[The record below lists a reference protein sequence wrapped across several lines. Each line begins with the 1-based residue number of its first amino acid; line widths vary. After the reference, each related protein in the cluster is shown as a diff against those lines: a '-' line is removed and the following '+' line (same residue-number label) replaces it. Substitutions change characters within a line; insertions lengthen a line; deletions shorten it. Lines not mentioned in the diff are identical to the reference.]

1 MTKIRSAVVVLVC
14 LLSAGRV
21 FAETVKVGHGV
32 RPAGMTCDETKTIE
46 ITMRMAAKAAC
57 KR

>member
-1 MTKIRSAVVVLVC
+1 MTKMRSAVVALVC
-14 LLSAGRV
+14 VVCTGRA

-32 RPAGMTCDETKTIE
+32 RPAGMICDESKTIE